1 MADELK
7 VGFLGG
13 GNMARAIA
21 KGFIVSKTVKAEN
34 IIASATTTK
43 TLAVWKVK

>member
-13 GNMARAIA
+13 GNMARALA
-21 KGFIVSKTVKAEN
+21 KGFITSKTVKAGK
-34 IIASATTTK
+34 IIASAATAK
-43 TLAVWKVK
+43 TLAIWKVK